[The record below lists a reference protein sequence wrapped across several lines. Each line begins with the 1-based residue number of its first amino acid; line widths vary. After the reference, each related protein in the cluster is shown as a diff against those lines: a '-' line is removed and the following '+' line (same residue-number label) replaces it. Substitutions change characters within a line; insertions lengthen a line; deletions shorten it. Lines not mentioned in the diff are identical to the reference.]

1 MDRKTILEQG
11 LLLAYLLD
19 ELDDIQREQVEH
31 AMAKDQVLREE
42 FARMEADFEKM
53 SMENAIEPPA
63 SVRKA
68 LETSLGPSKHKAHDG
83 VRTLKGTKTY
93 DRTRLLVA
101 ASMAALFALS
111 SFWMY
116 NRWQESEENIRLARE
131 EQQQLKETLEIL
143 SGEMQEVQQQNAML
157 NDRDMIPV
165 LLKGNRLSPEA
176 RAVAY
181 VNHKTRS
188 VMVNPKALP
197 PLAENETY
205 QMWADVDGEMISM
218 GLVPTDQDLVALTY
232 IDRAE
237 SLNITIEPKGGSDH
251 PTVERL
257 ISNAYL

>member
-19 ELDDIQREQVEH
+19 ELNDIQREQIEQ
-31 AMAKDQVLREE
+31 AMAEDPLLREE
-42 FARMEADFEKM
+42 FARMEADFENM
-53 SMENAIEPPA
+53 AMENAIAPPA
-63 SVRKA
+63 SVRKN
-68 LETSLGPSKHKAHDG
+68 LETKLERAEQPSQEG
-83 VRTLKGTKTY
+83 VRPLKGRNTY
-93 DRTRLLVA
+93 DRARLLVA

-111 SFWMY
+111 TFWLY
-116 NRWQESEENIRLARE
+116 NRWQEAEENIRLARE
-131 EQQQLKETLEIL
+131 EQQQLRETLEIL
-143 SGEMQEVQQQNAML
+143 SGEIQEVQQLNAML

-188 VMVNPKALP
+188 VLVNPKALP
-197 PLAENETY
+197 SLSEDETY

-218 GLVPTDQDLVALTY
+218 GLVPTDQDLVALAY

>member
-19 ELDDIQREQVEH
+19 ELDGNQREQVEQVL
-31 AMAKDQVLREE
+31 AEDPVLREE
-42 FARMEADFEKM
+42 FTRLEADFENLA
-53 SMENAIEPPA
+53 MENAIAPPA
-63 SVRKA
+63 SVRKR
-68 LETSLGPSKHKAHDG
+68 LETKLETTEQPSQEG
-83 VRTLKGTKTY
+83 IRSLKGTKTY

-111 SFWMY
+111 TFWLY
-116 NRWQESEENIRLARE
+116 TRWQEAEENIRLARE

-143 SGEMQEVQQQNAML
+143 SGEMREVQQLNAML
-157 NDRDMIPV
+157 NDGDMIPV

-197 PLAENETY
+197 PLSENETY

-218 GLVPTDQDLVALTY
+218 GLVPTDQELVALAY